1 MAHPV
6 LKFQILSTDADA
18 SAKFYAEL
26 FGWTINADNP
36 LGYREIDTKCGD
48 GIQGGIWPAPQQ
60 SHDFVQLFVHADDVA
75 ASIKRAEQLGAAL
88 LIPLTTLPG
97 GEQMA
102 VLKDPRGLPSAIWRA
117 A

>member
-102 VLKDPRGLPSAIWRA
+102 VLKDPRGLPSVIWRA